1 MIQTVNMPAAA
12 ALFGVGVL
20 FYFVI
25 YPIFEY
31 FRDPKGRHNLM
42 THRSGY
48 ANGAKVCESSQI

>member
-42 THRSGY
+42 THRS
-48 ANGAKVCESSQI
+48 